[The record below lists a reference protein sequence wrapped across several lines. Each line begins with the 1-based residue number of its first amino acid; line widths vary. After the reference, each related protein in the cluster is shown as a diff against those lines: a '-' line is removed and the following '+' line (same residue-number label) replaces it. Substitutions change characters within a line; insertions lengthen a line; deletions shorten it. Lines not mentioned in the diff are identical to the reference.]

1 MAPGRFFSVWKSL
14 CAAVIPKFAQ
24 NFHQVIDGIHRREAC
39 YSPDRAVSEQ
49 YKAVAKR
56 FNYLA
61 EVLSEFGDYCGV

>member
-1 MAPGRFFSVWKSL
+1 M
-14 CAAVIPKFAQ
+14 
-24 NFHQVIDGIHRREAC
+24 IDGIHRREAC